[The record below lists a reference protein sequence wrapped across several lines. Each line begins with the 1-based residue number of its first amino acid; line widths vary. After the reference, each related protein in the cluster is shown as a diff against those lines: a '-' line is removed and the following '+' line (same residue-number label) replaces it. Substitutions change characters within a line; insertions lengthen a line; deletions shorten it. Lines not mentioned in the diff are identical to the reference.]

1 MPKPLTRKDTSA
13 SNTTLDTVCSN
24 PSVSSVS
31 EVILEL
37 FQNEV
42 FLKKVHEIARTIAHE
57 VADTSCMKLRDLI
70 EQNEGRL
77 HEVEVKVEERKHRL
91 EQLEKEIEKKENRI
105 LKLETAANDLQQYS
119 RRSSLR
125 IFGVPEKEKEDTD
138 QIVCDLV
145 SSKLDIPIT
154 RNDIDRSHRTGKHLR
169 DSKHHRSIIVKFCSY
184 RKRSE
189 IIRARKKLKNTG
201 ITIQEDLTPQNAE
214 LYTKTYKNPK
224 VKAAWTHDG
233 KIIASIQAGGGKTVT
248 KMINSDKDLRS
259 L

>member
-1 MPKPLTRKDTSA
+1 MPKPLTRKDASA
-13 SNTTLDTVCSN
+13 SASSDTV

-31 EVILEL
+31 DVIIEL
-37 FQNEV
+37 FQNET
-42 FLKKVHEIARTIAHE
+42 FLKKIHDIVKTIALE
-57 VADTSCMKLRDLI
+57 VADTSFTKLNHLI

-91 EQLEKEIEKKENRI
+91 EELEKEIERKENRI

-125 IFGVPEKEKEDTD
+125 IFGVPETEKEDTD
-138 QIVCDLV
+138 QIVCGIV
-145 SSKLDIPIT
+145 SSKLGISIT
-154 RNDIDRSHRTGKHLR
+154 RNDIDRSHRTGKYSQ
-169 DSKHHRSIIVKFCSY
+169 DSKHHRSLIAKFCSY

-189 IIRARKKLKNTG
+189 IIKARKKLKGSG

-214 LYTKTYKNPK
+214 LYSKTYKNPK

-233 KIIASIQAGGGKTVT
+233 KIIASIQATGGKMIT
-248 KMINSDKDLRS
+248 KIIHSDKDLRS